1 MRENKRRAFWQE
13 LGERLESIIEEKGW
27 TKKYF
32 AELMNI
38 QETAVNK
45 YLSGEFDPTNF
56 IEKLVENGVSRD
68 WFLTGKKLND
78 RINIKKTNKG
88 YFYPLL
94 AKVYAGEPNL
104 LFQQNNIVNEPIYFD
119 YGISPIENRCFALHV
134 EGDSMTNGGRRS
146 LEEGDYVLIDMN
158 ATILPGDIVV
168 AVLHNGREIIK
179 QFNPVNDELIRLVS
193 FNQKYPD
200 IILNK
205 EEIVAIYRV
214 MKKTKVITF

>member
-1 MRENKRRAFWQE
+1 
-13 LGERLESIIEEKGW
+13 
-27 TKKYF
+27 
-32 AELMNI
+32 
-38 QETAVNK
+38 
-45 YLSGEFDPTNF
+45 
-56 IEKLVENGVSRD
+56 
-68 WFLTGKKLND
+68 
-78 RINIKKTNKG
+78 
-88 YFYPLL
+88 
-94 AKVYAGEPNL
+94 
-104 LFQQNNIVNEPIYFD
+104 
-119 YGISPIENRCFALHV
+119 V